1 MKVDFEKY
9 SDGLMPAIVQD
20 AVTLRVLT
28 FGFMDKKALKRTRK
42 KGVVTFSARADETGS
57 SGEET
62 PGPIL
67 KVKEILADCDGDT
80 LLIKAYPK
88 GKVCQLGKATCFA
101 EKNKPEMFLHELEN
115 VIHKRKDKPSKSS
128 RTARLFNRGHLQI
141 AKKFGEE
148 AVELVIEGVNSD
160 DELFLGEA
168 ADVLYHYLVLLAD
181 REIMLDEVVEV
192 LKKRRKR

>member
-28 FGFMDKKALKRTRK
+28 FGFMDKRALKKTRK
-42 KGVVTFSARADETGS
+42 KGVVTFFNVADENASSAGNGTGAV
-57 SGEET
+57 
-62 PGPIL
+62 L
-67 KVKEILADCDGDT
+67 KVKEILTDCDGGSI
-80 LLIKAYPK
+80 LIKAYPK
-88 GKVCQLGKATCFA
+88 GKVCHLGKSTCFA

-128 RTARLFNRGHLQI
+128 RTARLFNRGHMQI

-181 REIMLDEVVEV
+181 RDIRLDEVIEV
-192 LKKRRKR
+192 LRQRRRK